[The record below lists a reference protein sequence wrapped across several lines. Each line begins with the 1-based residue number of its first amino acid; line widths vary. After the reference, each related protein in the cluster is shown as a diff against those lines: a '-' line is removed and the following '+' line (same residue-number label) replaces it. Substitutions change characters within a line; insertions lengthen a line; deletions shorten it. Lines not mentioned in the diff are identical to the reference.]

1 MMVCRDA
8 CDTTLDHMYILNHM
22 GREFGAPYQS
32 SSTQICRRSLVVVV
46 VVVSSPI
53 NTGGLRAIRRQ
64 TLNDATP
71 TEDCSLPLPSA
82 PNNK

>member
-1 MMVCRDA
+1 MMVCRNA
-8 CDTTLDHMYILNHM
+8 CDTTLNHMYILKHM

-32 SSTQICRRSLVVVV
+32 SSTQICRWSLV

-64 TLNDATP
+64 TLDDATP
-71 TEDCSLPLPSA
+71 TKDCSLPLPSA